1 MKNFLRIFD
10 FYGAEFHWYFE
21 YKPKYYTF
29 SGGIFTIL
37 SFILY
42 IIVFIMFGLEDFKR
56 TNPISNISNIPPLLH
71 KTVQFG
77 KQNLYLPWRIM
88 DYNKKFIDFDG
99 ILFPKIYYFTN
110 KFNEQTGIM
119 ETFHKM
125 LNYTLCNETSMKYLG
140 NNFLIDIPL
149 NDLYCIEMDNINMGG
164 SWDSDFVNYIHLDL
178 NLCKDGIDYDE
189 SNINCTS
196 TKFVNSIYDEGNNW
210 FFELL
215 YPSVQFQPLNKTMP
229 FLVLYTPYY
238 YGLSIN
244 SNKVDRIYLQEHI
257 FEDEKGWI
265 FNKITN
271 ISYWGVSAIKSD
283 FYTIGERDI
292 FRYGST
298 SRLYSLK
305 LYIDF
310 STILY
315 SRKYKKLFEIISELF
330 PIFRCISSLFS
341 SIVLMFKKLEIAKKL
356 NEYIIGNE
364 INRFKNKEKERRFKS
379 IKLSY
384 NYGPNEIDANLNFK
398 RKISKLVFNNSKIP
412 IGNKNSSNAELID
425 ITKINKNEKEKQR
438 RLSRKLSTSHYL
450 NTKPSNNYNNIK
462 SACMINSDI
471 FEKFDRKKP
480 NFPFHYYLYASFLNK
495 IYSKKKHNYL
505 CISEQF
511 DLSYTLF
518 THIIDITLY
527 ISLYKQFEAIKA
539 LLLKDNSL
547 KSENN
552 KIDSD
557 LIKIKTKNIKLLRDK
572 FNFEG

>member
-1 MKNFLRIFD
+1 
-10 FYGAEFHWYFE
+10 
-21 YKPKYYTF
+21 
-29 SGGIFTIL
+29 
-37 SFILY
+37 
-42 IIVFIMFGLEDFKR
+42 
-56 TNPISNISNIPPLLH
+56 
-71 KTVQFG
+71 
-77 KQNLYLPWRIM
+77 M

-178 NLCKDGIDYDE
+178 NLFKDGIDYDE

-271 ISYWGVSAIKSD
+271 ISYWGVSTIKSD
-283 FYTIGERDI
+283 FYAKGDKDV
-292 FRYGST
+292 FKYGST

-305 LYIDF
+305 L
-310 STILY
+310 
-315 SRKYKKLFEIISELF
+315 
-330 PIFRCISSLFS
+330 
-341 SIVLMFKKLEIAKKL
+341 
-356 NEYIIGNE
+356 
-364 INRFKNKEKERRFKS
+364 
-379 IKLSY
+379 
-384 NYGPNEIDANLNFK
+384 
-398 RKISKLVFNNSKIP
+398 
-412 IGNKNSSNAELID
+412 
-425 ITKINKNEKEKQR
+425 
-438 RLSRKLSTSHYL
+438 
-450 NTKPSNNYNNIK
+450 
-462 SACMINSDI
+462 
-471 FEKFDRKKP
+471 
-480 NFPFHYYLYASFLNK
+480 
-495 IYSKKKHNYL
+495 
-505 CISEQF
+505 
-511 DLSYTLF
+511 
-518 THIIDITLY
+518 
-527 ISLYKQFEAIKA
+527 
-539 LLLKDNSL
+539 
-547 KSENN
+547 
-552 KIDSD
+552 
-557 LIKIKTKNIKLLRDK
+557 
-572 FNFEG
+572 

>member
-56 TNPISNISNIPPLLH
+56 TNPISNISNIPPLFH
-71 KTVQFG
+71 KTIQFG

-271 ISYWGVSAIKSD
+271 ISYWGVSTIKSD
-283 FYTIGERDI
+283 FYAKGDRDV
-292 FRYGST
+292 FKYGST

-310 STILY
+310 STMLY
-315 SRKYKKLFEIISELF
+315 SRKYKKIFEIISELF
-330 PIFRCISSLFS
+330 PIFKIISSFFS
-341 SIVLMFKKLEIAKKL
+341 YIAFTFKKSEIAKKL
-356 NEYIIGNE
+356 NEYIIISE
-364 INRFKNKEKERRFKS
+364 INSIKNQENEKRLKKIKINYTPIEIKKHLNIKNKSSKFVNNS
-379 IKLSY
+379 
-384 NYGPNEIDANLNFK
+384 
-398 RKISKLVFNNSKIP
+398 SKLLCINKNNS
-412 IGNKNSSNAELID
+412 NASLFD
-425 ITKINKNEKEKQR
+425 ITKNSKRQKMKKG
-438 RLSRKLSTSHYL
+438 KLTAIEFFNMKHNSSC
-450 NTKPSNNYNNIK
+450 NNIVSTIIK
-462 SACMINSDI
+462 SEI
-471 FEKFDRKKP
+471 FERFVKKKP
-480 NFPFHYYLYASFLNK
+480 NFPLFNYFLAEFLNR
-495 IYSKKKHNYL
+495 IYSKHRHKYL

-511 DLSYTLF
+511 DISYTLF
-518 THIIDITLY
+518 THIIDITFY
-527 ISLYKQFEAIKA
+527 ISLYRQLETIKTIV
-539 LLLKDNSL
+539 LKENSL
-547 KSENN
+547 VFDNNKTEEDFIKENN
-552 KIDSD
+552 K
-557 LIKIKTKNIKLLRDK
+557 NLLNSK
-572 FNFEG
+572 FKFEN